1 MSLCELIL
9 GIFFFV
15 VIRNMK
21 LFVMLRI
28 KVNQNFFGL
37 WWSKS
42 LEVSIF
48 GDFLREDVCVCVCV
62 CVGRVWEHVNS

>member
-1 MSLCELIL
+1 MNI
-9 GIFFFV
+9 FFV

-21 LFVMLRI
+21 LFVMMRI

-42 LEVSIF
+42 F
-48 GDFLREDVCVCVCV
+48 GSFDFWREDVCVCGNMYDQYVVCV
-62 CVGRVWEHVNS
+62 SFC

>member
-1 MSLCELIL
+1 
-9 GIFFFV
+9 
-15 VIRNMK
+15 
-21 LFVMLRI
+21 
-28 KVNQNFFGL
+28 L

>member
-1 MSLCELIL
+1 MNI
-9 GIFFFV
+9 FFV

-21 LFVMLRI
+21 LFVMMRI

-42 LEVSIF
+42 F
-48 GDFLREDVCVCVCV
+48 GSFDFWREDVCVGTWGTCVISFIFV
-62 CVGRVWEHVNS
+62 VIRGI

>member
-21 LFVMLRI
+21 LFVMMRI

-42 LEVSIF
+42 F
-48 GDFLREDVCVCVCV
+48 GSFDFLERGCVCVCGNMCDQYVV
-62 CVGRVWEHVNS
+62 CVSCC